1 MFNVIISNVPSP
13 PNYGLI
19 LDRWSE
25 YDKHCAMKAYINY
38 LYLSVPLICIG
49 IRHLRFKNKGES
61 LIDKEKKD
69 EVENKEPMQEFVDDF
84 KLKTKEDK
92 PETELKEV

>member
-1 MFNVIISNVPSP
+1 MEWI
-13 PNYGLI
+13 
-19 LDRWSE
+19 
-25 YDKHCAMKAYINY
+25 Y
-38 LYLSVPLICIG
+38 LYLSVPLICIAIA

-69 EVENKEPMQEFVDDF
+69 EVEYKNLCMQEFVDDF

>member
-1 MFNVIISNVPSP
+1 MEWI
-13 PNYGLI
+13 
-19 LDRWSE
+19 
-25 YDKHCAMKAYINY
+25 Y
-38 LYLSVPLICIG
+38 LYLSVPLICIAIA

-69 EVENKEPMQEFVDDF
+69 EVENIEPMQEFVDDF